1 MSVLSRLQ
9 EATFAED
16 KPIKKRRIM
25 ESPAIVDN
33 LNANQVESR
42 SVMIQIMVT
51 PSMAER
57 LDRVADYE
65 RRTRTQQA
73 ARLVEDGVVQIEKS
87 LH

>member
-1 MSVLSRLQ
+1 
-9 EATFAED
+9 
-16 KPIKKRRIM
+16 M
-25 ESPAIVDN
+25 EGQPTVDN
-33 LNANQVESR
+33 SNANQAESR

-57 LDRVADYE
+57 LDKVADYE

-73 ARLVEDGVVQIEKS
+73 ARLVEDGVVLIEKS

>member
-1 MSVLSRLQ
+1 
-9 EATFAED
+9 
-16 KPIKKRRIM
+16 M
-25 ESPAIVDN
+25 ESPATVDN
-33 LNANQVESR
+33 SNANQVESR

-51 PSMAER
+51 RSMAER

>member
-1 MSVLSRLQ
+1 MSVRSRLQ
-9 EATFAED
+9 EATFAGD
-16 KPIKKRRIM
+16 KPIKKRGIM
-25 ESPAIVDN
+25 KSPATVDN
-33 LNANQVESR
+33 SNANQVESR

-51 PSMAER
+51 RSMAER